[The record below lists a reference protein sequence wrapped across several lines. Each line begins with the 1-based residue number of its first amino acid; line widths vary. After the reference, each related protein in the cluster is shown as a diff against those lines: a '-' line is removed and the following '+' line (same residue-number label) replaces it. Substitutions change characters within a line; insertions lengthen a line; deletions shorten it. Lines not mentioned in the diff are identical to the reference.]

1 MRKIIKPKLS
11 MRIIKYGLFFQAILK
26 NILTIFIFQFQE
38 RSKIEIYSGLISGL
52 LYLLTA
58 FFFSKNL
65 KNIYL
70 DDEFIKIGNKKIE
83 RNQIRYIILKYK
95 EKESVISIKSEDKI
109 YNILAINFS
118 LEKYNEIKE
127 YLANFKNITK
137 FKFLEKDSKKN
148 IYKNLFLLKK
158 NKEIFSKLEVTK
170 NQIKVSELG
179 LEVNGEIYSWDNKF
193 EIFEQ
198 KILIKNKENQI
209 LLNLEYEIMEN
220 NLNFEKKIE
229 KYIADN

>member
-118 LEKYNEIKE
+118 LEKYNEIKK

-198 KILIKNKENQI
+198 KILIKNKEDQI

>member
-26 NILTIFIFQFQE
+26 NILTILIFQFQE

-198 KILIKNKENQI
+198 KILIKNKEDQI